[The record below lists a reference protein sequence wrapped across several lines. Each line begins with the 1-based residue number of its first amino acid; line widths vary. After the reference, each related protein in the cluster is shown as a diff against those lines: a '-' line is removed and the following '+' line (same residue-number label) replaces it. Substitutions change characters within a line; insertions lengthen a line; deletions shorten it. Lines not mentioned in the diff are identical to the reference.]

1 MAPAWDVIVL
11 GSGPAGSTAAALL
24 ADAGHRV
31 LVLEREPMPR
41 FHIGESLLP
50 ASLPVLARLGIEPDP
65 DTYVFKRGATFVDE
79 QTDRIRSFDFNDAL
93 PGPPRHAWQVD
104 RAGFDKQLSD
114 RAVTAGA
121 ERRFGVT
128 VTKVDV
134 GDDEVVVHMREGEER
149 ARFFVDASGQNRLM
163 ARQRQSATPLPMFG
177 RTAAFIHYDGLS
189 DATMDEIGPG
199 GEIRVL
205 VMEEGWSWL
214 IPLPNRRLSVGV
226 VSRNDEPA
234 TARLEPFI
242 ASSPMLQRWTRGA
255 SQSEMRRERNFSFRN
270 RESAGPR
277 FVCVGDASCFLDPV
291 LSSGVS
297 FALVGAA
304 HAADVLGPALSSG
317 REGDPDLMADHVS
330 FMDEGYLMFATL
342 VDRWYNT
349 QFVENFFFA
358 RDYQEQTLREIVSL
372 LAGDV
377 WRSDNRFAQG
387 LRQGRRRF
395 SWD

>member
-1 MAPAWDVIVL
+1 MVPTWDVIVL

-24 ADAGHRV
+24 ADAGHHV
-31 LVLEREPMPR
+31 LLLEREQMPR

-65 DTYVFKRGATFVDE
+65 SIYVFKRGATFVDE
-79 QTDRIRSFDFNDAL
+79 QAGRSSTFDFDDAL

-114 RAVTAGA
+114 RAMSAGA
-121 ERRFGVT
+121 ARRFGVT
-128 VTKVDV
+128 VTKVDL
-134 GDDEVVVHMREGEER
+134 GEDEVVVHMREGEER

-163 ARQRQSATPLPMFG
+163 ARQLQSATPLPMFG

-205 VMEEGWSWL
+205 VMDDGWSWL
-214 IPLPNRRLSVGV
+214 IPLANRRLSVGV

-234 TARLEPFI
+234 TSRLEPFI
-242 ASSPMLQRWTRGA
+242 ASSPMLQRWTRGTTR
-255 SQSEMRRERNFSFRN
+255 SEMRRERNFSFRN
-270 RESAGPR
+270 RQSAGRR

-304 HAADVLGPALSSG
+304 HAADVLGPALASG
-317 REGDPDLMADHVS
+317 REGDPDLMADHES
-330 FMDEGYLMFATL
+330 FMDQGYLMFATL

-395 SWD
+395 TWD